1 MNNKQKKTHLICSS
15 CVPLVKSTKPQ
26 NNSLKA
32 IPFCVPPHA
41 IKSQS
46 ATTFG
51 TASDKTSSKNVPLL
65 SKVPLTPAERL
76 KASLIRLNSLGETKI
91 ITKKKEIQTKIRKC
105 FLSVKFNLFFFL
117 YYKQSTI
124 T

>member
-1 MNNKQKKTHLICSS
+1 MICSS

-76 KASLIRLNSLGETKI
+76 NASLIRLNSLGETKI
-91 ITKKKEIQTKIRKC
+91 TKKKTKQTKIRKC
-105 FLSVKFNLFFFL
+105 LLSVKFNYFFF
-117 YYKQSTI
+117 YYKQSTHKQI
-124 T
+124 LLSQIL